1 MDEYELPPMKG
12 TEHFRHRTMDEQ
24 VNEASTSIRRW
35 WWEYLRLSKDYWY
48 LCQTC
53 AEGEPDTFD
62 ETLAQLFRDFGNVHK
77 GTFEDWWRR
86 TGSALFAERSLPPR
100 VEQITSVESAIA
112 GNRAGK
118 ILVEIPLQLTRETV
132 QKQLNEILDRRS
144 DERNALIRQLAPNS
158 IEVAKGREITR
169 SLNRLDTST
178 SRYPIEPV
186 LTRLAVVQQA
196 HEVYCLHR
204 ELIEK
209 PKALARLGIGRDLTD
224 HDNKANLFR
233 IGKVYG
239 LSPQNASLAGY
250 ADDVAKKTKK
260 MRSEV
265 RRVLDRAETLLNYV
279 EAGHFAV
286 INEDRLPVKPRFSSK
301 QDAVHAKLEEQWWSL
316 DLHSTLSES
325 KIEKAREL
333 HYRGD

>member
-1 MDEYELPPMKG
+1 MDEYELPAQKG
-12 TEHFRHRTMDEQ
+12 LEHFRHWSMETQ
-24 VNEASTSIRRW
+24 IKEASSSESIRRW
-35 WWEYLRLSKDYWY
+35 WWEYLRLSKDYWF

-53 AEGEPDTFD
+53 AEGKPETFD
-62 ETLAQLFRDFGNVHK
+62 ETLAQLFIDFGNVHE
-77 GTFEDWWRR
+77 GTFEDWWRSK
-86 TGSALFAERSLPPR
+86 GSAVFAEQQLPPR

-132 QKQLNEILDRRS
+132 QNQISEILDLYS
-144 DERNALIRQLAPNS
+144 DQRPRHRYE
-158 IEVAKGREITR
+158 
-169 SLNRLDTST
+169 TST
-178 SRYPIEPV
+178 SKYPIEPV
-186 LTRLAVVQQA
+186 LTRMKVIQQA

-209 PKALARLGIGRDLTD
+209 PKALARLGIGRDLTE

-239 LSPQNASLAGY
+239 LSPQNTSLVGMPQ
-250 ADDVAKKTKK
+250 DVDKRTKK

-265 RRVLDRAETLLNYV
+265 RRVIDRAETLLSYV
-279 EAGHFAV
+279 EAGRFAV
-286 INEDRLPVKPRFSSK
+286 INDERLEKKPRFSSK
-301 QDAVHAKLEEQWWSL
+301 QDAAHAKLEEQWWKL
-316 DLHSTLSES
+316 DLHSTLSEN
-325 KIEKAREL
+325 KIKKSLEI

>member
-1 MDEYELPPMKG
+1 MDEYELPPQKG
-12 TEHFRHRTMDEQ
+12 LDHFRHRTMEAQ
-24 VNEASTSIRRW
+24 IKEASTSIRRW
-35 WWEYLRLSKDYWY
+35 WWEYLRLSKDYWI

-53 AEGEPDTFD
+53 AEGKPETYD
-62 ETLAQLFRDFGNVHK
+62 EKLAQLFRDFGNVHE
-77 GTFEDWWRR
+77 GTFEDWWRK
-86 TGSALFAERSLPPR
+86 TGSALFAEQQEPPK
-100 VEQITSVESAIA
+100 VEQITSVESAVA
-112 GNRAGK
+112 GKRAGK

-132 QKQLNEILDRRS
+132 QNQIAAILDHYS
-144 DERNALIRQLAPNS
+144 DERPRHRY
-158 IEVAKGREITR
+158 E
-169 SLNRLDTST
+169 TST
-178 SRYPIEPV
+178 SKYPIEPV
-186 LTRLAVVQQA
+186 LTRMNVVQQA

-224 HDNKANLFR
+224 HDKKANLFR

-239 LSPQNASLAGY
+239 LSPQNTSLVGMPQ
-250 ADDVAKKTKK
+250 DVAARTKK

-265 RRVLDRAETLLNYV
+265 SRVLERAETLLNYV
-279 EAGHFAV
+279 EAGRFAV
-286 INEDRLPVKPRFSSK
+286 IKEDLLPVKPRFSSK
-301 QDAVHAKLEEQWWSL
+301 QDEAHAKLEEKWWSL

>member
-1 MDEYELPPMKG
+1 MDEYELPAQKG
-12 TEHFRHRTMDEQ
+12 LEHFRHRSMEAQ
-24 VNEASTSIRRW
+24 IKEASSSESIRRW
-35 WWEYLRLSKDYWY
+35 WWEYLRLSKDYWF

-53 AEGEPDTFD
+53 AEGKPETFD
-62 ETLAQLFRDFGNVHK
+62 ETLAQLFIDFGNVHE

-86 TGSALFAERSLPPR
+86 TGSAVFAEQQLPPR

-132 QKQLNEILDRRS
+132 QNQISEILDLYS
-144 DERNALIRQLAPNS
+144 DQRPRHRYE
-158 IEVAKGREITR
+158 
-169 SLNRLDTST
+169 TST
-178 SRYPIEPV
+178 SKYPIEPV
-186 LTRLAVVQQA
+186 LTRMKVIQQA

-209 PKALARLGIGRDLTD
+209 PKALARLGICRDLTE
-224 HDNKANLFR
+224 HDSKANLFR

-239 LSPQNASLAGY
+239 LSPQNTSLVGMPQ
-250 ADDVAKKTKK
+250 DVDKRTKK

-265 RRVLDRAETLLNYV
+265 RRVIDRAETLLSYV
-279 EAGHFAV
+279 EAGRFAV
-286 INEDRLPVKPRFSSK
+286 INEDRLPEKPRFSTK
-301 QDAVHAKLEEQWWSL
+301 QDAAHAKLEEQWWSL